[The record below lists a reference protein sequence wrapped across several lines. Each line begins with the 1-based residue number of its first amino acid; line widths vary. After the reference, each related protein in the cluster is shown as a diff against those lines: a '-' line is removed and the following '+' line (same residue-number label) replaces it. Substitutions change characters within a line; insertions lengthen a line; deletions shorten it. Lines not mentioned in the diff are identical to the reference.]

1 MNILQLSFHASPFS
15 EIGKNDGGGMSVYV
29 QQISKHL
36 SEKHNVTVVTGEK
49 AESFKNKNLEFISLE
64 IFEPELNVEDKEIHL
79 QEFKNRLEEF
89 IDLKSF
95 DVIHAH
101 YWLSGLVAKEFSN
114 ELNIP
119 FVFTSHSLGVFLDGY
134 NKERVDCEKIVMTSS
149 NLVTASS
156 VFEIMLITDTY
167 KVDENKIK
175 RVTPGVDR
183 KIFSPDLSVK
193 KENIFLSIGR
203 IQEQKGQLKTLEFL
217 NSFRKIENNF
227 KCYFIGGPS
236 GKTGNEYL
244 QELKESVINFKLETH
259 VEFLNSLS
267 QEEIIELL
275 NKAKLLIHTSQFE
288 TFGLV
293 AIEANSMGVPV
304 LSVNNG
310 SLMEVIENN
319 KNGYLS
325 ENLLDGNVNN
335 FVNNLLND
343 KKKELEK
350 INKDTIE
357 EIKIAAEFA
366 LNSKYPKDSELFKDV
381 YV

>member
-1 MNILQLSFHASPFS
+1 MNILQLAFHTSPFN
-15 EIGKNDGGGMSVYV
+15 EVGKNDGGGMSIYV
-29 QQISKHL
+29 QQISRHL
-36 SEKHNVTVVTGEK
+36 SDNHNVTVVTGEK
-49 AESFKNKNLEFISLE
+49 AESFKDNNLEFISLN
-64 IFEPELNVEDKEIHL
+64 IFESDLNVEDKEVFL
-79 QEFKNRLEEF
+79 QEFKNKLEESL
-89 IDLKSF
+89 DLKSF

-101 YWLSGLVAKEFSN
+101 YWLSGLVAKEISN
-114 ELNIP
+114 QLNIP
-119 FVFTSHSLGVFLDGY
+119 LIFTSHSLGVFLDGY
-134 NKERVDCEKIVMTSS
+134 NKERVDCEKIVMTSAD
-149 NLVTASS
+149 LVTASS
-156 VFEIMLITDTY
+156 EFENMLICETY
-167 KVDENKIK
+167 NVDENKIK
-175 RVTPGVDR
+175 KIIPGVDK
-183 KIFSPDLSVK
+183 KILAPDSSVE

-236 GKTGNEYL
+236 GKKRNEYL

-259 VEFLNSLS
+259 GEFLNSLS

-275 NKAKLLIHTSQFE
+275 NKAKLLIHTSQYE

-343 KKKELEK
+343 KKKYKEL
-350 INKDTIE
+350 NQSSLPHS
-357 EIKIAAEFA
+357 FA
-366 LNSKYPKDSELFKDV
+366 SN
-381 YV
+381 

>member
-1 MNILQLSFHASPFS
+1 MNILQLSFHVSPFS

-49 AESFKNKNLEFISLE
+49 AESFKDRNLEFISLD
-64 IFEPELNVEDKEIHL
+64 IFEPDLNVEDKEIHL

-89 IDLKSF
+89 TDLKSF

-101 YWLSGLVAKEFSN
+101 YWLSGLVAKEISN

-119 FVFTSHSLGVFLDGY
+119 FIFTSHSLGVFLDGY

-156 VFEIMLITDTY
+156 VFETMLITDTY
-167 KVDENKIK
+167 KIDENKIK
-175 RVTPGVDR
+175 KIIPGVDR
-183 KIFSPDLSVK
+183 EIFSPDLSIK

-203 IQEQKGQLKTLEFL
+203 IQEQKGQLQTLEFL
-217 NSFRKIENNF
+217 NNFKEIENDF
-227 KCYFIGGPS
+227 KCIFIGGPS
-236 GKTGNEYL
+236 GKYGNEYL
-244 QELKESVINFKLETH
+244 QELERTVEKLSLDKH
-259 VEFLNSLS
+259 VEFVDNLP
-267 QEEIIELL
+267 QTKIIKLL

-293 AIEANSMGVPV
+293 AIEAQTMGVPV
-304 LSVNNG
+304 LSINNG
-310 SLMEVIENN
+310 SLMEIIENN

-325 ENLLDGNVNN
+325 ETLIDRGVTN
-335 FVNNLLND
+335 FVSNLLN
-343 KKKELEK
+343 ENK
-350 INKDTIE
+350 IFE
-357 EIKIAAEFA
+357 EISSSCIEM
-366 LNSKYPKDSELFKDV
+366 SKKYDWKKTSRIIQNIYEELV
-381 YV
+381 TY